1 MMQIE
6 KYVEFYKKREDM
18 IKRDKYIAKPA
29 ERNVLVRGDITPL
42 NHLGKL

>member
-1 MMQIE
+1 MQIE

-29 ERNVLVRGDITPL
+29 EKNVLVREDIAPL
-42 NHLGKL
+42 NHLSNL